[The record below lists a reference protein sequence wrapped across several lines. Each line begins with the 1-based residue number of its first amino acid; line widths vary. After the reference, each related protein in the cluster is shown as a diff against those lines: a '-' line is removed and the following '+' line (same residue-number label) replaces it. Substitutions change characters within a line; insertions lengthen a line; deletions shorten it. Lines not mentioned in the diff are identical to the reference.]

1 MKLPMNPTII
11 ELLTK
16 INEHGYEAYLVGGAV
31 RDAILNQ
38 PNKDFDLCTNMPLH
52 LIKELYPNFHMM
64 KPNNHR
70 NTGVMRLNNLEIEIS

>member
-31 RDAILNQ
+31 RDAISNQ
-38 PNKDFDLCTNMPLH
+38 LNKDFDLCSN
-52 LIKELYPNFHMM
+52 IRQS
-64 KPNNHR
+64 R
-70 NTGVMRLNNLEIEIS
+70 NRNIRIQGKHHCRRLT